1 MQVPTLAIDLV
12 NIEENSSV
20 LHDEFIAHRLGL
32 VPIKHTN
39 YAEFKKMKKAWVR
52 ELTCVRTHTNF
63 EFQLFFRRIVSVATT
78 ATDAPKNLK

>member
-52 ELTCVRTHTNF
+52 EKSRACALTQILNSNCF
-63 EFQLFFRRIVSVATT
+63 SGGLC
-78 ATDAPKNLK
+78 L